1 MKRFIKYFGLAMVLA
16 YYAAG
21 IAFFTNIFS
30 NAMSQTQRYIIGGV
44 IIMYAIF
51 RTFRIFKD
59 SKESNDE
66 KDKSID

>member
-1 MKRFIKYFGLAMVLA
+1 MKRFIKYFGLIMVGV
-16 YYAAG
+16 YFIAG

-30 NAMSQTQRYIIGGV
+30 NILSPKQRYIIGAM
-44 IIMYAIF
+44 IIIYALF